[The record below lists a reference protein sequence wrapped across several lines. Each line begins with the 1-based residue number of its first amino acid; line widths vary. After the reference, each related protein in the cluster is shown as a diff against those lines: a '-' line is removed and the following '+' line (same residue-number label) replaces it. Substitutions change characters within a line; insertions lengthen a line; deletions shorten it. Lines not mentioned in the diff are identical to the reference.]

1 MLPVS
6 VIREDLKEIKYY
18 YSRKELFED
27 SFKHTGTNDIVE
39 KANKYNMLITK
50 ASPKLYELYVEL
62 YINNHTQESFAD
74 KLCYSTEYVQLLNRK
89 LLKFLQMS
97 MEEENKEI

>member
-18 YSRKELFED
+18 YSRKELFEE

-39 KANKYNMLITK
+39 KAANYKSITK
-50 ASPKLYELYVEL
+50 TL
-62 YINNHTQESFAD
+62 
-74 KLCYSTEYVQLLNRK
+74 
-89 LLKFLQMS
+89 
-97 MEEENKEI
+97 

>member
-1 MLPVS
+1 MIL
-6 VIREDLKEIKYY
+6 L
-18 YSRKELFED
+18 RKQ
-27 SFKHTGTNDIVE
+27 
-39 KANKYNMLITK
+39 LITK